1 MHAESESAVDSISK
15 MVTSTTDALDKPKEK
30 KHHKK
35 HHKAVPT
42 KADVSKSA
50 EEPATAAVAAVTEV
64 KKAVVAEEKA
74 VAKIEEQA
82 PVSTA
87 AVHTKALPETTQS
100 QKDAD
105 A

>member
-50 EEPATAAVAAVTEV
+50 EEPATAAVVTDV